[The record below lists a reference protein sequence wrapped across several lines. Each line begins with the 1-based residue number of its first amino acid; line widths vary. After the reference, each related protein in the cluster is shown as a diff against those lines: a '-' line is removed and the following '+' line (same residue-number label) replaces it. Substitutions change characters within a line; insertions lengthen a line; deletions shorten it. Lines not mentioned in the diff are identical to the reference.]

1 MKNEKLKIIIS
12 IDDVNPLKHFRILG
26 TKTEKWL
33 EYLYKKF
40 GVKFNLFI
48 PSNYHG
54 KNKLSDNKSW
64 IKEINDIHYFSC
76 NAHGHLHMTS
86 DRKRF
91 GECEFVEFRSTKEA
105 ELRLYEMWGEWILC
119 DVLPSGWKNPG
130 WLCTPESKT
139 SIESICHI
147 NGFGHGKYKFDYVS
161 LHYEHN
167 QGMKWN
173 CREFFGHDGIQEINI
188 RTHNVSEQH
197 PMGMI
202 MLTSHIAGDWN
213 HNVWN
218 EDNFEQ
224 LCMSLDYLVENYD
237 CEFKTLKECL

>member
-1 MKNEKLKIIIS
+1 MKDKLTVTIS
-12 IDDVNPLKHFRILG
+12 IDDVHPQAGWRILG
-26 TKTEKWL
+26 DKTEKWL
-33 EYLYKKF
+33 RSLNEKYGAKF
-40 GVKFNLFI
+40 ACFVPTRYHRQYPRSHHFGWVQEVLSI
-48 PSNYHG
+48 P
-54 KNKLSDNKSW
+54 W
-64 IKEINDIHYFSC
+64 VEISG
-76 NAHGHLHMTS
+76 HGHRHEC
-86 DRKRF
+86 DDKRY
-91 GECEFVEFRSTKEA
+91 GECEFA
-105 ELRLYEMWGEWILC
+105 ELQHPDIVRERLQWMWAEWMM
-119 DVLPSGWKNPG
+119 VQYLPDGWKNPG
-130 WLCTPESKT
+130 WLCSLASKEV
-139 SIESICHI
+139 IENS
-147 NGFGHGKYKFDYVS
+147 FKYVS

-224 LCMSLDYLVENYD
+224 LCISLDYLIEKYD